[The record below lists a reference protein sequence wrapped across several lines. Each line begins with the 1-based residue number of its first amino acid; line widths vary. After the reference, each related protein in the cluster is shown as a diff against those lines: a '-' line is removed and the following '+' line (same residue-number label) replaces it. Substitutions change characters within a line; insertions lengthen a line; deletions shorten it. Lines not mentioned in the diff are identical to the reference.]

1 MNSIKQ
7 EQEFGSVRMSKGPSN
22 TSPTTSQAGI
32 MDPLVDSLIDF
43 GEYDSSNMSYQS
55 PSLSPAAMSKPS
67 FPRATPSA
75 TATTPISLLT
85 TTQPLSGPSHDYD
98 MYKQQTGIVP
108 GALATTLAV
117 NQNNT
122 QITGY
127 NSFNIEEYLGM
138 SNPDFDFNTS
148 PSQHAVDM
156 DMEFDS
162 PADNSFFFGSTV
174 NPSIIGGQD
183 SQGLPSPS
191 PLSST
196 GSGPTGRV
204 WPGMHQQAALA
215 KAQAQQ
221 KMQQQIIQQRQQ
233 PPPQQAK
240 HQRSKSNQPSDP
252 MVEQKI
258 TQLLNSMRAKPST
271 SESQNQS
278 PVLHPP
284 RSKKD
289 EEDMDEDERLLAS
302 EEGKKLTSKERRQLR
317 NKVSARAFRS
327 RRKEYITQLE
337 SEIATKVTE
346 NGDLRAHN
354 RALQDENKR
363 LQDLTRM
370 LLSSPSF
377 SDFLDRL
384 SANPGQLPQAPQP
397 TPQAEQR
404 PESRQMPKDVN
415 PYATQQH
422 RQQIGMAM
430 IPEQTMDFSGLALD
444 TDIAGFN
451 FQPQVYAVMETPE
464 IVLPSPIDPSVLSG
478 KTSNFIGETFES
490 DDKKIDAPIITRPD
504 LFEEEKLDAPAT
516 PVTPVL
522 SDPEFENDPAFALYN
537 DSPAVSV
544 SSAEPIE
551 VNLDGLANVDIFG
564 GVETEKALARY
575 ELVDAADEE
584 AQDALAIYRVERMT
598 ARLDS
603 MMEQLE
609 SLRFSS

>member
-1 MNSIKQ
+1 MNGIKQ
-7 EQEFGSVRMSKGPSN
+7 ELEFGSVSMSKGPSN
-22 TSPTTSQAGI
+22 TSPATSQAGA
-32 MDPLVDSLIDF
+32 MDSLVDSLIDF

-55 PSLSPAAMSKPS
+55 PSLSPAATSKPS
-67 FPRATPSA
+67 FTRPTPS
-75 TATTPISLLT
+75 TTTPISLLT

-117 NQNNT
+117 NQNNA

-127 NSFNIEEYLGM
+127 SSFNIEEYLGM

-148 PSQHAVDM
+148 PSQHTVDM

-191 PLSST
+191 PLSSSA
-196 GSGPTGRV
+196 SGPTRV
-204 WPGMHQQAALA
+204 WPGMHQQQAALA

-252 MVEQKI
+252 IVEQKI
-258 TQLLNSMRAKPST
+258 TQLLNSMRAKPSNGEAQ
-271 SESQNQS
+271 SQS

-337 SEIATKVTE
+337 SEIAAKVTE

-384 SANPGQLPQAPQP
+384 SSNPSQLPQPPQP
-397 TPQAEQR
+397 AQAEQR

-464 IVLPSPIDPSVLSG
+464 IVLPSIEPSVLSG

-490 DDKKIDAPIITRPD
+490 DGEKISAPVITCPEV
-504 LFEEEKLDAPAT
+504 FEEEKLDAPAT
-516 PVTPVL
+516 PITPVL

-537 DSPAVSV
+537 DSPATTVSLT
-544 SSAEPIE
+544 EPLQID
-551 VNLDGLANVDIFG
+551 LDSLADRDIFG
-564 GVETEKALARY
+564 GIETEKALARY

-584 AQDALAIYRVERMT
+584 AQAAVATFRLERMT

-603 MMEQLE
+603 MMEQLA
-609 SLRFSS
+609 SLSFNS

>member
-1 MNSIKQ
+1 MNSIKR
-7 EQEFGSVRMSKGPSN
+7 EQEFGSVSMSKGPSN
-22 TSPTTSQAGI
+22 TSPATSQAGT

-55 PSLSPAAMSKPS
+55 PSLSPAATSKAS
-67 FPRATPSA
+67 FTRPTPS
-75 TATTPISLLT
+75 ATTPISLLT

-127 NSFNIEEYLGM
+127 SSFNIEEYLGM

-148 PSQHAVDM
+148 PSQQTVDM

-191 PLSST
+191 PLSSSA
-196 GSGPTGRV
+196 SGPTRV
-204 WPGMHQQAALA
+204 WPGMHQQQAALA

-221 KMQQQIIQQRQQ
+221 KIQQQIIQQRQQ
-233 PPPQQAK
+233 PPPQPAK

-252 MVEQKI
+252 IVEQKI
-258 TQLLNSMRAKPST
+258 TQLLNSMRAKPSNGD
-271 SESQNQS
+271 SQSQS

-337 SEIATKVTE
+337 SEIAGKVTE

-384 SANPGQLPQAPQP
+384 SSNPSQLPQPSQSA
-397 TPQAEQR
+397 PQAEQQR

-464 IVLPSPIDPSVLSG
+464 IVLPSIEPSVLSG
-478 KTSNFIGETFES
+478 KSSNFIGETFKA
-490 DDKKIDAPIITRPD
+490 DDEKISTPLITCPEV
-504 LFEEEKLDAPAT
+504 FEEEKLDAPAT

-522 SDPEFENDPAFALYN
+522 SDPDFENDPAFALYN
-537 DSPAVSV
+537 DSPIITV
-544 SSAEPIE
+544 SSTEPLE
-551 VNLDGLANVDIFG
+551 VDLDGLADVDIFG
-564 GVETEKALARY
+564 GIETEKALARY

-584 AQDALAIYRVERMT
+584 AQAAVAIFRLERMT

-603 MMEQLE
+603 MMEQLA
-609 SLRFSS
+609 SLSFNS